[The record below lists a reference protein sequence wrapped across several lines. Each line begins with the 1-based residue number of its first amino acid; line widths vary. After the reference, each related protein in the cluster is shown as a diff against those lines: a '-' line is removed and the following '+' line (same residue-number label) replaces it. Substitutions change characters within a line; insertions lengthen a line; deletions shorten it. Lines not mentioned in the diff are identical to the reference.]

1 MSFRPLI
8 VTKTLAGV
16 LLASCLA
23 GCNTTQQPA
32 VSEPV
37 AREAAINSL
46 ALEQC
51 VQENGAE
58 RCTADVQ

>member
-1 MSFRPLI
+1 M
-8 VTKTLAGV
+8 KTLATI

-23 GCNTTQQPA
+23 GCSTARSPV
-32 VSEPV
+32 VSMPV
-37 AREAAINSL
+37 PREAAINSL